1 MSLLSVH
8 RGQARSR
15 ERSVSPT
22 RTPTIR
28 RPGRR
33 FRNSLEGSGARQ
45 RRVSLQRKTGAGM
58 NREPDRR
65 GGHMTAP
72 DAAAE
77 RLHNPSVDELRRS
90 LIPPVHRMVNGRQ
103 TRTMIRRARAG
114 GPALYEA
121 ADVTTWLW
129 SDLHLGDMAS
139 IMAFDRPSRTPYE
152 MDQAMMNAWYELV
165 GRRRRDHLPGRRQ
178 RRRRR
183 PGAPPAMVAGGA
195 LGEIARARA
204 TTTKIARRGSRRST
218 TLALCGTDPPLALSH
233 VPLRQMPPGAT
244 QSPRT
249 PPRGHGADRPPHRL
263 DARAAWLQPGR
274 ADLGAGRNAAAGVAC
289 GAGPA
294 GAPFETGPPSRR
306 RRATAIDFRGY

>member
-1 MSLLSVH
+1 
-8 RGQARSR
+8 
-15 ERSVSPT
+15 
-22 RTPTIR
+22 
-28 RPGRR
+28 
-33 FRNSLEGSGARQ
+33 
-45 RRVSLQRKTGAGM
+45 
-58 NREPDRR
+58 
-65 GGHMTAP
+65 MTAP

-114 GPALYEA
+114 GPGLYEA
-121 ADVTTWLW
+121 ADVTTWALVGPALGRHGVDHGLRPTV
-129 SDLHLGDMAS
+129 SDAVRYGPGD
-139 IMAFDRPSRTPYE
+139 DER
-152 MDQAMMNAWYELV
+152 LV
-165 GRRRRDHLPGRRQ
+165 RAGGRRRRDHPPGRRQ